1 MYFSIFEKFIYMI
14 FLTLEEY
21 KIPKKNSNISKDE
34 NTLNFN
40 QKKVNVSFDPRQKM
54 QCNKEMEQD
63 S

>member
-1 MYFSIFEKFIYMI
+1 MYFSISEKFIYMI
-14 FLTLEEY
+14 FLILEEY
-21 KIPKKNSNISKDE
+21 KKNSNISKDE